1 MRNAMLKIT
10 AIDDEHQRTLILE
23 GRLVEPW
30 VAELERSWS
39 EALQNGGTRTTVI
52 DLKDVI
58 AISQGGEELL
68 FQMMAEGATFN
79 CCRGVLTKHILEQL
93 ERRREARETKSEE
106 EL

>member
-1 MRNAMLKIT
+1 M
-10 AIDDEHQRTLILE
+10 
-23 GRLVEPW
+23 VEPW

-39 EALQNGGTRTTVI
+39 EALQNRGTRTTVI

-58 AISQGGEELL
+58 VISQGGEELL

-93 ERRREARETKSEE
+93 ERRREAREAKSEE

>member
-1 MRNAMLKIT
+1 M
-10 AIDDEHQRTLILE
+10 ES
-23 GRLVEPW
+23 W

-39 EALQNGGTRTTVI
+39 EAQQNRGTQTIVI

-58 AISQGGEELL
+58 AISQGGEDLL

-79 CCRGVLTKHILEQL
+79 CSRGVLTKHILEQL
-93 ERRREARETKSEE
+93 ERRREAHERNSQE